1 MDKNKINQIQENL
14 SDAEQ
19 VPDVVF
25 QLTEDCKSLLS
36 EVERLEA
43 RHKADQKAVE
53 EANQLAET
61 YMKRCQELYDE
72 KNKDEKA
79 SMKSRAADMVR
90 SVHEIGVSVIDL
102 EAPTWESIS
111 KIVKDEKLKYL
122 KTYKTKDLVI
132 ELKNRDGVGYKH
144 ANEFESFV
152 TAGAGDII
160 FVYD

>member
-1 MDKNKINQIQENL
+1 MDKNKINQIAENI

-25 QLTEDCKSLLS
+25 QLTQDCKLLLA

-102 EAPTWESIS
+102 KAPTWESIS

-122 KTYKTKDLVI
+122 KTYSTKDLVI

>member
-1 MDKNKINQIQENL
+1 MDKSIMDGIKETVKMAENI
-14 SDAEQ
+14 
-19 VPDVVF
+19 PDDVF
-25 QLTEDCKSLLS
+25 NLVEACKTLLK
-36 EVERLEA
+36 EIERLEA

-111 KIVKDEKLKYL
+111 KIVKDEKLKHL
-122 KTYKTKDLVI
+122 KTYKTKDLVT

>member
-1 MDKNKINQIQENL
+1 MDKKTMEQINMTVRKAEEFHDNMYDLVEACNMLLKEN
-14 SDAEQ
+14 
-19 VPDVVF
+19 
-25 QLTEDCKSLLS
+25 
-36 EVERLEA
+36 ERLEA

-111 KIVKDEKLKYL
+111 KIVKNEKLKYL

>member
-1 MDKNKINQIQENL
+1 MDKNQINQIAENL

-25 QLTEDCKSLLS
+25 QLTEDCKLLLK

-53 EANQLAET
+53 ETNQLAET

-132 ELKNRDGVGYKH
+132 ELKNRDGVSYKH